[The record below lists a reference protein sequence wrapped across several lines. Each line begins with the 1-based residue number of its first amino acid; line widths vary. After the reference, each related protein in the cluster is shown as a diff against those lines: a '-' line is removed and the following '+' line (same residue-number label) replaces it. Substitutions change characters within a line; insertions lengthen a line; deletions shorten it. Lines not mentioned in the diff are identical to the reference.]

1 MRGWFNTLTMKYHCK
16 YLNKSNSSEMHRDLV
31 QSVIGKIFIAQ
42 KWDNDIFEAF
52 E

>member
-1 MRGWFNTLTMKYHCK
+1 
-16 YLNKSNSSEMHRDLV
+16 MHRDLV

-52 E
+52 ESLYSLNVE